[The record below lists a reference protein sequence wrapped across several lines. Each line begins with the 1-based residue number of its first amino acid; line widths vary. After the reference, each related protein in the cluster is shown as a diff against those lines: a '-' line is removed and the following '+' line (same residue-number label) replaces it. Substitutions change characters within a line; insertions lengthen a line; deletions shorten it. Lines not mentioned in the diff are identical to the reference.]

1 LAGIHKRLTYRG
13 IQIRAVHEGVVN
25 TVLVGLRGL
34 VGQLYREDGA
44 AKVRRGMSGRV
55 RSGLA
60 GGGIQYGYAP
70 VAGERGKRTITESE
84 AEVVR
89 RIFSEYV
96 AGRTPRQIAGDLN
109 RDNIA
114 PPRGSRWNASTING
128 SNQRGTGIIRN
139 ELYAGRLVWNEVRMI
154 KDPDTGKRVSR
165 PNPPAEWQTVAVL
178 DLAIVPSDLFEAAQQ
193 RKSINAHVPFIKQRA
208 SKRLLSGLL
217 RCAACGGGMSTKG
230 ADKTG
235 RVRIRCS
242 TANESGTCPD
252 PQTFYVDDIENRVL
266 SALRAEMKSPAAIA
280 EYVKTYTE
288 ERQRLGAKQEKQR
301 ASTER
306 KIGELRRALVA
317 PVIENDGNF

>member
-1 LAGIHKRLTYRG
+1 VHSRPANRFRRNKYVDDTKVRPLLRRIERGNRKRLTYRG

-60 GGGIQYGYAP
+60 GGGIQCGYAP
-70 VAGERGKRTITESE
+70 VAGERGKRTIIESE

-96 AGRTPRQIAGDLN
+96 AGRTPRQIAGGLN

-139 ELYAGRLVWNEVRMI
+139 ELYAGRLVWNKVRMI

-165 PNPPAEWQTVAVL
+165 PNPPTEGQTVAVP
-178 DLAIVPSDLFEAAQQ
+178 DLAIVSAELFEGAN
-193 RKSINAHVPFIKQRA
+193 NASRLMLMFLSSNSAHQ
-208 SKRLLSGLL
+208 KRLLSGLL

-252 PQTFYVDDIENRVL
+252 PQTGSGSV
-266 SALRAEMKSPAAIA
+266 
-280 EYVKTYTE
+280 
-288 ERQRLGAKQEKQR
+288 
-301 ASTER
+301 
-306 KIGELRRALVA
+306 
-317 PVIENDGNF
+317 